1 MSTGLW
7 WKNMKK
13 EDRLKNLDMDGRR
26 LLKLI
31 LKKYGGRLWSEF
43 IWLRI
48 GMIGGLMRK
57 R

>member
-1 MSTGLW
+1 
-7 WKNMKK
+7 MKK
-13 EDRLKNLDMDGRR
+13 EDRLKSLDMDGRR

-43 IWLRI
+43 IWPRI
-48 GMIGGLMRK
+48 GMIGGPMRK